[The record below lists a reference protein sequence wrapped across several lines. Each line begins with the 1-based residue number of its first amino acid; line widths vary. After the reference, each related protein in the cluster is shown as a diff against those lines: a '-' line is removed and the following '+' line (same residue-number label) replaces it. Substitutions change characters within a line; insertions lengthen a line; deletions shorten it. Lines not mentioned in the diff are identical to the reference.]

1 MSPPWSPGSTGPSRR
16 PPPGSEPGRRF
27 ASDTSLAFPVKKDTA
42 MPRVLIADKL
52 SPAAVDI
59 FRQRGVEAD
68 VKTGLSKDELLK
80 IIGDYDGLAVRS
92 ATKADKDVIAAAG
105 QLKVIGRAGI
115 GVDNVDIPAATSK
128 GIVVMNTPFGNS
140 ITTAE
145 HAVAMMFALARQI
158 PAADASTQAGKW
170 EKNRFMG
177 IELYAK
183 TLGLIGAGNIGS
195 IVADRANGLKMK
207 VVAYDPF
214 LSAERAV
221 EIGVEKVELDELL
234 ARADIITLHTPLTD
248 KTRNILSAESLAKAK
263 KGVLIVNCARGGLV
277 DEAALRALL
286 DSGHV
291 GGAAFDVFVEEPA
304 TANIL
309 FGAPNFIATPH
320 LGASTLEAQEN
331 VALQVAEQMS
341 DYLLTGAVTNALNS
355 PSVSAEEA
363 PKLKPFVALAERI
376 GAFAGQMIDVE
387 IKAVE
392 LAYEGEVAQL
402 NTRPLTAAALA
413 GVMRPVLAEINMVSA
428 PAAARERGVTVT
440 ESKQDDSPVFESLVR
455 ITVTTT
461 MGKRSFA
468 GTVVAG
474 TPRIVEVKGM
484 ELDAP
489 FSPTMLY
496 VNNQDKPGF
505 IGAVGALLSEA
516 QVNIATFNL
525 GRVAAGEDAICL
537 IGVDQEPGE
546 ALAGR
551 IRALPHVK
559 EARILRF

>member
-1 MSPPWSPGSTGPSRR
+1 
-16 PPPGSEPGRRF
+16 
-27 ASDTSLAFPVKKDTA
+27 

-234 ARADIITLHTPLTD
+234 ARADFITLHTPLTD
-248 KTRNILSAESLAKAK
+248 KTRNILSAGSLAKAK

-304 TANIL
+304 TANVL

-363 PKLKPFVALAERI
+363 PKLKPFVALAERL

-489 FSPTMLY
+489 FGPTMLY

-505 IGAVGALLSEA
+505 IGAVGALLA
-516 QVNIATFNL
+516 DARVNIATFNL

-537 IGVDQEPGE
+537 IGVDQEPDEG
-546 ALAGR
+546 LVGR